1 MGITVEYLVSA
12 GYSLKAAPA
21 DDWRIY
27 DEENPVPAYYD
38 FDWFS
43 AYHPD
48 LYHRFALST
57 DGLMDELEQLVDLSD
72 LVVAD
77 IGAGTGRATVRAAEK
92 AARVYAIDIY
102 ESVVDFGSNLIH
114 ELVLTN
120 VEYILGDSAAIPL
133 PENSVDASI
142 CAWAVLNHEE
152 AHRVLK
158 PGGLLA
164 YLGPAPG
171 SACGELTATLAGEY
185 PRSVFSVG
193 SVELFDPQCPPS
205 EGELDSWGDVPL
217 TAPAKFHDFTYVSD
231 YGNCDDAAAI
241 LGRLYGP
248 KAKNYILNRA
258 QSTLS
263 WRLRITVARVAK

>member
-1 MGITVEYLVSA
+1 MPG
-12 GYSLKAAPA
+12 
-21 DDWRIY
+21 
-27 DEENPVPAYYD
+27 YYD

-57 DGLMDELEQLVDLSD
+57 DGLMDELEKVVDLSD
-72 LVVAD
+72 LVVVD
-77 IGAGTGRATVRAAEK
+77 IGAGTGRATIRASER
-92 AARVYAIDIY
+92 ARQVYAVDIY
-102 ESVVDFGSNLIH
+102 ESVVDFGSNLIQ
-114 ELVLTN
+114 ELGLSN
-120 VEYILGDSAAIPL
+120 VDYILGDNADIPL
-133 PENSVDASI
+133 SENSVDAAI
-142 CAWAVLNHEE
+142 CSWATLNFEE
-152 AHRVLK
+152 AYRVLK

-171 SACGELTATLAGEY
+171 SACGELTATLAREY
-185 PRSVFSVG
+185 PQSVFSIG

-217 TAPAKFHDFTYVSD
+217 KAPAKFHDFTYVAD
-231 YGNCDDAAAI
+231 YGNCGEAAAI